1 MVSHDPEESLS
12 AIVALSNSNGGS
24 STSAHHS
31 ASGSEINGNTVDA
44 MAGPQVTFSE
54 ACAHAIVWHVLGWTR
69 ALVASGLGFFFFY
82 RIGFVD
88 MY

>member
-1 MVSHDPEESLS
+1 
-12 AIVALSNSNGGS
+12 
-24 STSAHHS
+24 
-31 ASGSEINGNTVDA
+31 